1 MQSLHLRAV
10 YKSAELAKKEH
21 CEDRFTQVKDI
32 VAHLTEET
40 PLLSQ
45 YNTFNRFSA
54 DVLDLL
60 KVDPEHELGKQ
71 YLHMLAS
78 RRRFM
83 PVDRRGVAL
92 EAPELLDMTE
102 PVPDGVPAWAFRQI
116 EYLRRY
122 KKIINWYIDKRQIS
136 NGELGG
142 RLVRRR

>member
-1 MQSLHLRAV
+1 MQVKDPLWYYRNLAHFTFRSAAGIQQKLWLDTRDRVLPEAHCLYITIAAEDAEAGECLMKSLRLRTV

-78 RRRFM
+78 RR
-83 PVDRRGVAL
+83 
-92 EAPELLDMTE
+92 
-102 PVPDGVPAWAFRQI
+102 
-116 EYLRRY
+116 
-122 KKIINWYIDKRQIS
+122 
-136 NGELGG
+136 
-142 RLVRRR
+142 